1 MRREVE
7 SVTERLVRRTIEEYN
22 MPRTDKPIVVGFSG
36 GSDSVCL
43 LDILYRMGYTVV
55 AAHLNHNMRP
65 TAMRDMEFCESF
77 CKERGIAFESRIA
90 DEGSL
95 KSEADARE
103 ARYSFFRDVM
113 NSRGIEYLATAHNKN
128 DSAETVL
135 LHLLRGAATDGLCGI
150 EPVQGNV
157 IRPLIAVKKSEVLE
171 YCKKNKLEFM
181 TDETNLS
188 DIYSRNKLRNRFIPE
203 LEREFNPSLIDVLAD
218 NARVIAEDRDY
229 MKKSA
234 ETAFSLITKGAG
246 LDCDGLCALEP
257 AVKSRC
263 VQLLWQKST
272 DVGNNL
278 SHVYTK
284 SILELIKKN
293 KNGAKLSLPYGYSA
307 RIDYGTLV
315 ILKEEETTDFEYEIE
330 IGRWCDIAE
339 ASIKVGIFEDG
350 DGLSVSLDGGEK
362 LAVRSRREGDR
373 FVPSGMKGSK
383 SVSDYF
389 TDVKLPSEKR
399 NLTPIFT
406 ADGEVMAVGNFRAAD
421 SFSKGKK
428 GREYVIRLT
437 SGE

>member
-1 MRREVE
+1 MRREFE
-7 SVTERLVRRTIEEYN
+7 SVAERLVRSTIEEYN
-22 MPRTDKPIVVGFSG
+22 MPSTDKAIVVGFSG

-43 LDILYRMGYTVV
+43 LDMLYRMGYTVI

-65 TAMRDMEFCESF
+65 TAMRDMEFCARF
-77 CKERGIAFESRIA
+77 CKERGVAFESRVA

-95 KSEADARE
+95 KSESDARE

-113 NSRGIEYLATAHNKN
+113 ESHGIEYLATAHNKN

-150 EPVQGNV
+150 EPVQGNI

-218 NARVIAEDRDY
+218 NARIVAQDRDY

-234 ETAFSLITKGAG
+234 EAAFSGIVKGAG
-246 LDCDGLCALEP
+246 VDCNGLCALEP
-257 AVKSRC
+257 AMKSRC
-263 VQLLWQKST
+263 VQLLWQKNT

-278 SHVYTK
+278 SHVYTE
-284 SILELIKKN
+284 SILALAQKN
-293 KNGAKLSLPYGYSA
+293 KNGTKLSLPNGYSA

-315 ILKEEETTDFEYEIE
+315 ILKEKETTDFEYEIE
-330 IGRWCDIAE
+330 PGRWYDILDVGV
-339 ASIKVGIFEDG
+339 KVGIFEDG
-350 DGLSVSLDGGEK
+350 DGLLVSLDGGEK
-362 LAVRSRREGDR
+362 LVVRSRRAGDR
-373 FVPSGMKGSK
+373 FVPSGMRGSK

-406 ADGEVMAVGNFRAAD
+406 ADGAIMAIGTFRAAD
-421 SFSKGKK
+421 GFSKGEK
-428 GREYVIRLT
+428 GREYVIRIT
-437 SGE
+437 PCE

>member
-1 MRREVE
+1 MA
-7 SVTERLVRRTIEEYN
+7 ERLVRRTIEEYN
-22 MPRTDKPIVVGFSG
+22 MPRTDKAIVVGFSG

-43 LDILYRMGYTVV
+43 LDILYRMGYTLI

-65 TAMRDMEFCESF
+65 TAMRDMEFCERF
-77 CKERGIAFESRIA
+77 CKARGIAFESRVA
-90 DEGSL
+90 DAGAL

-113 NSRGIEYLATAHNKN
+113 ESRGIEYLATAHNKN

-150 EPVQGNV
+150 EPVQNGI
-157 IRPLIAVKKSEVLE
+157 IRPLIAVKKNEVLE
-171 YCKKNKLEFM
+171 YCRENKLEFM

-218 NARVIAEDRDY
+218 NARIIAEDRDY

-234 ETAFSLITKGAG
+234 EEAFSEVAKGNG
-246 LDCDGLCALEP
+246 LDCDRLCALEP
-257 AVKSRC
+257 AMKSRC
-263 VQLLWQKST
+263 IQLLWQKST

-278 SHVYTK
+278 SRVYTE
-284 SILELIKKN
+284 SILELSKKN

-307 RIDYGTLV
+307 RIDYGTIV
-315 ILKEEETTDFEYEIE
+315 ISKEQETADFEYQIE
-330 IGRWCDIAE
+330 IGIWYDITE
-339 ASIKVGIFEDG
+339 AGIKVGIFEGG

-362 LAVRSRREGDR
+362 LAVRSRRAGDR

-389 TDVKLPSEKR
+389 TDVKVPSEKR
-399 NLTPIFT
+399 NVTPIFT
-406 ADGEVMAVGNFRAAD
+406 ADGEIMAVGTLRAAD
-421 SFSKGKK
+421 GFSKGKK
-428 GREYVIRLT
+428 GRKYVISIT